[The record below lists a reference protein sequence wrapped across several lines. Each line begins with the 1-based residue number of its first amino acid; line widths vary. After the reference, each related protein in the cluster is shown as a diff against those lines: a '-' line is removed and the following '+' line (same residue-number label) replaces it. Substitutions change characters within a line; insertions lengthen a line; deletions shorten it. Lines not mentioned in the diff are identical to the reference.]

1 MESNEVRYQTRIAQL
16 VEQRNLIRRP
26 QVQLLLH
33 LGLRPPMIAVT
44 ITQKA
49 RGEQAGIRPVLP
61 EPSAG
66 IGWPE
71 CESGF

>member
-1 MESNEVRYQTRIAQL
+1 
-16 VEQRNLIRRP
+16 
-26 QVQLLLH
+26 
-33 LGLRPPMIAVT
+33 MIAVT